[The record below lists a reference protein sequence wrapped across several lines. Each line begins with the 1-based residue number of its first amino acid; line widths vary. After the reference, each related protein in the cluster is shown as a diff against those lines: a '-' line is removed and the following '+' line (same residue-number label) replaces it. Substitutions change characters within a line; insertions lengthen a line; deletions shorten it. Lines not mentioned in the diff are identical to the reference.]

1 MDKKTKEKT
10 WYCQETIGGWRQ
22 NAVFSGTYE
31 ECREY
36 LEENLNSGSFQ
47 IVPEWEYEVD
57 YL

>member
-1 MDKKTKEKT
+1 MEKGF
-10 WYCQETIGGWRQ
+10 YVQEKIGGWRQ

-36 LEENLNSGSFQ
+36 DISHNGQ
-47 IVPEWEYEVD
+47 YAIVSDDDYEVD